1 MFCLLSQVKISNTF
15 RMLIGFPSIPQFN
28 GVHCIMYVVYCIP
41 VGYRNCIMYVVY
53 CIPVGYRNCIMYV
66 VYCIPVGY
74 RNCIMYVVYCIP
86 VGYRNVRNSLL
97 WIFNFFPVDCLDC
110 FLIINIQL
118 KLKIVNLQCI
128 QSILS
133 LTYILYIYFAC
144 PSRCVFVSR
153 IKEQKM

>member
-1 MFCLLSQVKISNTF
+1 MFCLSSQVKISNTF
-15 RMLIGFPSIPQFN
+15 RMLIGFPFIPQFN
-28 GVHCIMYVVYCIP
+28 GVH
-41 VGYRNCIMYVVY
+41 CIMYVVY

-97 WIFNFFPVDCLDC
+97 WIFNFFTVDCLDC